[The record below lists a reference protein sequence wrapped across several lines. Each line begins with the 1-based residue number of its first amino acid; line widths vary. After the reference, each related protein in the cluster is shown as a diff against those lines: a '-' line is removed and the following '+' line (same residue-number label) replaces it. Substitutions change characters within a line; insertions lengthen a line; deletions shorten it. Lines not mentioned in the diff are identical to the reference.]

1 MNLKFTLRTLFDNKV
16 DRKYYQLDLVTL
28 SKNVFWSVNFAL
40 LFWQI
45 YFTQMTTFLN
55 NDIFTKKLHTLS
67 DYENLVKKF
76 RAFL

>member
-16 DRKYYQLDLVTL
+16 GRKYYQLDHVTL

-45 YFTQMTTFLN
+45 YFTQMSTFLN